1 GLIFAVHGELFLLP
15 IRSGAKPVRMT
26 HTTAFNHAV
35 QWAPDMSKAV
45 FLSDRDGH
53 DNVYLV
59 EADDP
64 EHPKFM
70 EAHRFKTK
78 QLTHFKEAASGVS
91 FSPDGKRVS
100 FIRAGRLFTMN
111 PDGGDTKE
119 VVAQPMVIDY
129 EWAPD
134 AKWIVYAGMNGSFA
148 SELYVIP
155 ATGATADNPARNI

>member
-1 GLIFAVHGELFLLP
+1 ADLYLVSTRDGATPRKLLIEVHADDKSNTERQETFTNNATEFVPAPDDSGLIFAVHGELFLLP

-100 FIRAGRLFTMN
+100 FIR
-111 PDGGDTKE
+111 
-119 VVAQPMVIDY
+119 
-129 EWAPD
+129 
-134 AKWIVYAGMNGSFA
+134 
-148 SELYVIP
+148 
-155 ATGATADNPARNI
+155 